1 MEQFLREAVFAMK
14 RDFWNCRKMH
24 LSFYTSA
31 GGSSDSPWSEGRQF
45 TQRIA
50 YSTDRGET
58 LHKKNQVIVPNLTE
72 GNRDP
77 KVYWHEESKGY
88 IMSLY
93 LKDHEYAILR
103 SEDLEHWELTQRIFL
118 LTTRECPDL
127 RPVPVE
133 GGQEKWMLF
142 TALGEY
148 FTGDFDGFQFTN
160 LDEGRMA
167 YQNELPYAGQTYF
180 DLKDRVVLMHWLR
193 TKNPK
198 KYYTGMM
205 GIPRN

>member
-1 MEQFLREAVFAMK
+1 
-14 RDFWNCRKMH
+14 
-24 LSFYTSA
+24 
-31 GGSSDSPWSEGRQF
+31 
-45 TQRIA
+45 
-50 YSTDRGET
+50 
-58 LHKKNQVIVPNLTE
+58 
-72 GNRDP
+72 
-77 KVYWHEESKGY
+77 
-88 IMSLY
+88 MSLY

-205 GIPRN
+205 GIPRELTFIKAC